1 MARMKLEIQGLD
13 EFINRIQQLDGN
25 IRETTEKA
33 LRETH
38 QIVTQKAEKAISAGN
53 LPAGGKYSI
62 GDTAKAL
69 RRNAAIEW
77 KGTVAEVPVG
87 FELKQG
93 GLTSIFLMY
102 GTPRMSPAKGLK
114 DAFYGNATR
123 KQVVEAQEQVFWNE
137 IRRLEG

>member
-1 MARMKLEIQGLD
+1 MARMKLEIEGLD
-13 EFINRIQQLDGN
+13 NFINRIQQLDGN
-25 IRETTEKA
+25 IRQTTEKA

-38 QIVTQKAEKAISAGN
+38 QIVTQKAEKAMSAGN
-53 LPAGGKYSI
+53 LPAGGKYSH
-62 GDTAKAL
+62 GDTLKAL

-77 KGTVAEVPVG
+77 HGDVAEVPVG

-102 GTPRMSPAKGLK
+102 GTPRMRPARGLK
-114 DAFYGNATR
+114 DAFFGNATR
-123 KQVVEAQEQVFWNE
+123 KQVVEAQEQIFWNE